1 MEFKDT
7 PNLHPLPKDPW
18 SPWQPSNQPNSLTP
32 LSRSWLIVPSRLGY
46 TCCTRVDQT
55 GFSWAETLLIAGFT
69 LQLDH
74 RYRHLQCYFP
84 YKEVEE
90 LINDLVNS
98 SLISGHKL
106 GIGGLG
112 MRPGK
117 PYCGTIHTR
126 THSHTPHIHT
136 HMHHKLTQSC
146 SCNRAHCV
154 HLLFV
159 MLRVLKVGQNDP
171 MLWQR
176 QLRNYEVSGSCDLT
190 P

>member
-7 PNLHPLPKDPW
+7 PSLHPLPKDPW

-32 LSRSWLIVPSRLGY
+32 LSRSWLIVPSRPGY

-55 GFSWAETLLIAGFT
+55 GFSWAEMLLIAGFT
-69 LQLDH
+69 LPLDH

-98 SLISGHKL
+98 SLISRHKL

-117 PYCGTIHTR
+117 PYRGTIHTLTYSHTHTHT
-126 THSHTPHIHT
+126 THSHTYHT
-136 HMHHKLTQSC
+136 HTHHKLTHTYHTYTHTTHTC
-146 SCNRAHCV
+146 TTNLHRAAAVIELIVCTCC
-154 HLLFV
+154 L
-159 MLRVLKVGQNDP
+159 
-171 MLWQR
+171 
-176 QLRNYEVSGSCDLT
+176 
-190 P
+190 